1 MDQQE
6 RIAQHLSRQIVE
18 THARFAAAM
27 EARLP
32 AMELEQKERYFAVL
46 SMLVGKLE
54 DPGKSMKQV
63 IQELVADALPIV
75 MTELS

>member
-6 RIAQHLSRQIVE
+6 RIAQHLVGQIVE

-54 DPGKSMKQV
+54 DAAKPMKQV
-63 IQELVADALPIV
+63 IQELVSDALPIV
-75 MTELS
+75 ITELS